1 MKSADLMGLSE
12 GAGEP
17 SLLSGHQ
24 SQWRGNVS
32 KEESGTNVV
41 SIQEELVL
49 VAHYCCQGP
58 GEEQDIQQRLQTFQ
72 FSAMPEESQSVQR
85 HGQQEKM
92 SCQKLG

>member
-1 MKSADLMGLSE
+1 MGLSE
-12 GAGEP
+12 CAGES

-24 SQWRGNVS
+24 SQWRGNGS
-32 KEESGTNVV
+32 KEKSGTNVI

-49 VAHYCCQGP
+49 VAHYCCQGT
-58 GEEQDIQQRLQTFQ
+58 GEQQDIQQRLQTFQ

-85 HGQQEKM
+85 HQQEKM